1 MAADE
6 TPRPEPSDP
15 SARPSPHIR
24 LRVDLVVEIADA
36 KALTGAALEHVAR
49 DELMPDEEREHT
61 EEIISADAGEAL
73 ACLVDPFD
81 LVRELPGV
89 ELAHASW
96 GSEEMD
102 AGELEAFSFLEED
115 GGPDED
121 GDEVEDESAYEIEEE
136 TEYGIGD
143 ETEDETGDETAYE
156 SEHEDAY
163 EPEREGAYDGT
174 YDPAYG
180 DLPASFRE
188 NVHGLDGASR

>member
-6 TPRPEPSDP
+6 TPRSEPSET
-15 SARPSPHIR
+15 SVQPSPHIR

-36 KALTGAALEHVAR
+36 DALTRSALEHVAR
-49 DELMPDEEREHT
+49 DELMPDEEREHA
-61 EEIISADAGEAL
+61 EEIISGDSGEAL

-102 AGELEAFSFLEED
+102 PGELDAFSFLESDHDAED
-115 GGPDED
+115 EN
-121 GDEVEDESAYEIEEE
+121 GDESPAHGGGFDAL
-136 TEYGIGD
+136 GD
-143 ETEDETGDETAYE
+143 RAPGAV
-156 SEHEDAY
+156 
-163 EPEREGAYDGT
+163 PEA
-174 YDPAYG
+174 
-180 DLPASFRE
+180 FRE

>member
-6 TPRPEPSDP
+6 TPRSEPTDT
-15 SARPSPHIR
+15 SAQPSPHIR

-36 KALTGAALEHVAR
+36 ETLTQSALEHVAR
-49 DELMPDEEREHT
+49 DELMPDEERAHA
-61 EEIISADAGEAL
+61 EEIISGDAGEAL

-102 AGELEAFSFLEED
+102 ADELDAFSFLDGADDCDDEE
-115 GGPDED
+115 GHAR
-121 GDEVEDESAYEIEEE
+121 SA
-136 TEYGIGD
+136 
-143 ETEDETGDETAYE
+143 
-156 SEHEDAY
+156 H
-163 EPEREGAYDGT
+163 EREAHDALQEALDGELH
-174 YDPAYG
+174 AVH
-180 DLPASFRE
+180 E

>member
-6 TPRPEPSDP
+6 TPRSEPSDT
-15 SARPSPHIR
+15 SVQPSPHIR

-36 KALTGAALEHVAR
+36 DALTRSALEHVAR

-61 EEIISADAGEAL
+61 EEIISGDSGEAL

-102 AGELEAFSFLEED
+102 AGELEAFSFLD
-115 GGPDED
+115 PD
-121 GDEVEDESAYEIEEE
+121 
-136 TEYGIGD
+136 
-143 ETEDETGDETAYE
+143 
-156 SEHEDAY
+156 HDAV
-163 EPEREGAYDGT
+163 PEA
-174 YDPAYG
+174 
-180 DLPASFRE
+180 FRE